1 MIAVNMLKKYMLKY
15 IQKSEIEDLKDKN
28 GMEVWWK
35 EDLLYECKLEYYLLQ
50 EFLIFNDDILRRI

>member
-1 MIAVNMLKKYMLKY
+1 MLKY